1 MAGIG
6 FHLKKIL
13 SQDSFSSTL
22 KAYAY
27 SALISSGP
35 LLMTIGV
42 IFSINWMSIESLTSR
57 ELAYLKTLV
66 TYGFALSLVA
76 VGPGYM
82 AITRYLADEY
92 YRKHTASYTAAYFSC
107 LALHALFFGPLVFLY
122 FSFLS
127 VSIQV
132 KIAALLLFLF
142 ALGTWIAMLFLS
154 AARDYMRI
162 LLAFFAGSVA
172 SVALAYF
179 LGKGKGMAEYFTG
192 FVCGQGVTFLVLSVA
207 IVREFGY
214 KEARDYY
221 WLGTF
226 RKYPFLCA
234 MGFFY
239 NLGIW
244 IDKFVF
250 WLSPE
255 STVLDAGLRYS
266 HIYDGPMFFAYLTVV
281 PSMAYFLIQM
291 ETDFFFK
298 YSGYYRGIQNQE
310 SLESLERRRL
320 RMVES
325 LEENFKRLILFQG
338 MISGLS
344 LLAVPWLVRIARLE
358 YLHMGV
364 LRAGILGSYLLVAY
378 LIVLLILLYFDCQR
392 EAFFCSF
399 FFCLTNALFTAAS
412 IRMGLAAYG
421 FGFAASCF
429 VSLIAA
435 FYFLNRRLYLLH
447 YWTFMRQPLPKQIPV
462 VEE

>member
-6 FHLKKIL
+6 FHLKRIL
-13 SQDSFSSTL
+13 SEDSFSSTL

-42 IFSINWMSIESLTSR
+42 IFCINWMSIESLTDR

-66 TYGFALSLVA
+66 TYGFAFSLVA

-82 AITRYLADEY
+82 AITRYLADEF
-92 YRKHTASYTAAYFSC
+92 YRKHTSSYTAAYFSC
-107 LALHALFFGPLVFLY
+107 MALHSLVFGPLVFLY
-122 FSFLS
+122 FSTLS
-127 VSIQV
+127 VPFQV
-132 KIAALLLFLF
+132 KLSALLLFLF
-142 ALGTWIAMLFLS
+142 AMGTWIAMLFLS
-154 AARDYMRI
+154 AARNYMLV
-162 LLAFFAGSVA
+162 LLAFLAGSVS
-172 SVALAYF
+172 SVGLAYF
-179 LGKGKGMAEYFTG
+179 LGQGKGMGEYFTG
-192 FVCGQGVTFLVLSVA
+192 FVLGQGVTFLVLSVA

-214 KEARDYY
+214 REARDFY

-226 RKYPFLCA
+226 KKYPFLCA

-250 WLSPE
+250 WMSSE
-255 STVLDAGLRYS
+255 SSVLDPGLRYS
-266 HIYDGPMFFAYLTVV
+266 NIYDGPMFFAYLTVV

-298 YSGYYRGIQNQE
+298 YSGYYRGISNQE
-310 SLESLERRRL
+310 NMDSLEKHRF

-325 LEENFKRLILFQG
+325 LEESFKRLILFQSV
-338 MISGLS
+338 ISGLS
-344 LLAVPWLVRIARLE
+344 LLAVPWLVRVARLE

-364 LRAGILGSYLLVAY
+364 LRAGILGSYLMVGY

-392 EAFFCSF
+392 DAFICSLFFCA
-399 FFCLTNALFTAAS
+399 TNALFTAVTLR
-412 IRMGLAAYG
+412 IGLAAFG

-429 VSLIAA
+429 VSLILA
-435 FYFLNRRLYLLH
+435 FYFLNRRLSRLH
-447 YWTFMRQPLPKQIPV
+447 YWTFMRQPLPKAIPV